1 MDVSQTTWMTRKP
14 ARPARFVVVCAIALT
29 SIAHAGNADSQ
40 AGATLID
47 TTSGRFR
54 GVIEDDVVAWKGV
67 PYAAPPV
74 GPLRWRPPQPFAA
87 LAETRDAGEFGHA
100 CPQTIPDSRPEWARK
115 HLRSV
120 GISEDC
126 LTLNIWR
133 PGKPADE
140 RLPVMVYFHGSAW
153 KYASSGWPE
162 WTGDDLA
169 SEGVIV
175 VTPNY
180 RLGLLGRFAHPALS
194 RLQSDELL
202 ANYSLMD
209 AIAALQWVND
219 NAEAIGGDP
228 DRITI
233 FGHSAGGVMVNF
245 LMITPQSKGLFHR
258 AIAQGSAVQLDC
270 SRHLSQRG
278 LPGAVYASME
288 DEGVEFA
295 RQAGLSGTSHEVVRA
310 LRSLPA
316 ETLIEYPP
324 PDLLLNPVVD
334 GKLVPDDI
342 AKMFEQGRQHNV
354 SYMTGV
360 SNWEWSEIANV
371 PLIAKWF
378 IAGSLLEG
386 LSEDDL
392 AVFDDQWTRIG
403 VSQRWFGEGL
413 FIASTRRLAKEMQS
427 VAAPAWHYHVTYLP
441 ESLRSTTP
449 GAPHGMEVP
458 YLFGHIWEEPAYHRP
473 VEVELN
479 DEDRR
484 FGEIVRGYWL
494 NFARTGNP
502 NGPGLPDW
510 PQFDAETD
518 YTMELGPAAYARQA
532 LHKETSD
539 FLEERALIRRSS
551 HACASR

>member
-1 MDVSQTTWMTRKP
+1 MVWTTRKTP
-14 ARPARFVVVCAIALT
+14 QLTRLILICAIVLT
-29 SIAHAGNADSQ
+29 NVTCVRNANSQ
-40 AGATLID
+40 AAETLIE
-47 TTSGRFR
+47 TTSGQFR
-54 GVIEDDVVAWKGV
+54 GVIEDDVLAWKGV

-74 GPLRWRPPQPFAA
+74 GALRWRPPQPFAES
-87 LAETRDAGEFGHA
+87 AEIRVSNEFGPA
-100 CPQTIPDSRPEWARK
+100 CPQTIRDSSPEWAK
-115 HLRSV
+115 EHLRSV

-133 PGKPADE
+133 PRSAAGEK
-140 RLPVMVYFHGSAW
+140 LPVMVYFHGSAW
-153 KYASSGWPE
+153 KYASSSWPM
-162 WTGDDLA
+162 WTGDDIA
-169 SEGVIV
+169 SDGVIV

-209 AIAALQWVND
+209 AIAALQWVNE
-219 NAEAIGGDP
+219 NVEALGGDP

-245 LMITPQSKGLFHR
+245 LMITPQSRGLFHG
-258 AIAQGSAVQLDC
+258 AIAQGSALQLDC
-270 SRHLSQRG
+270 SRHLTQSS
-278 LPGAVYASME
+278 LPGPAYASME
-288 DEGVEFA
+288 DEGIEFA
-295 RQAGLSGTSHEVVRA
+295 NHVGLSGASDEVAGA
-310 LRSLPA
+310 LRSLPV

-324 PDLLLNPVVD
+324 PDLLLNPVID
-334 GKLVPDDI
+334 GNLVPGNI
-342 AKMFEQGRQHNV
+342 AKMFEEGLQHDV
-354 SYMTGV
+354 PYMTGV
-360 SNWEWSEIANV
+360 TNWEWNQIDNV

-378 IAGSLLEG
+378 MANSLLEG
-386 LSEDDL
+386 LSEEDL
-392 AVFDDQWTRIG
+392 AIFDDKWTRIG

-413 FIASTRRLAKEMQS
+413 FIASTRHLAKEMQS

-479 DEDRR
+479 DEDKR

-494 NFARTGNP
+494 NFARNGNP
-502 NGPGLPDW
+502 NGPDLPYW

-518 YTMELGPAAYARQA
+518 YTMDLGFDAQTRQG
-532 LHKETSD
+532 LNKGTSD
-539 FLEERALIRRSS
+539 FVEERALIRRSR
-551 HACASR
+551 HACGSR

>member
-1 MDVSQTTWMTRKP
+1 MIVMTRKTP
-14 ARPARFVVVCAIALT
+14 RLARLVVVCAIVLT
-29 SIAHAGNADSQ
+29 GTTCIGNANGQ
-40 AGATLID
+40 ADETLIE
-47 TTSGRFR
+47 TTSGQFR
-54 GVIEDDVVAWKGV
+54 GVIENDALAWKGV

-74 GPLRWRPPQPFAA
+74 GALRWRPPQPFAA
-87 LAETRDAGEFGHA
+87 SAETRDSSEFGHA
-100 CPQTIPDSRPEWARK
+100 CPQTIPDSRPEWAK
-115 HLRSV
+115 EHLRSV
-120 GISEDC
+120 GMSEDC

-133 PGKPADE
+133 PGQPAGKQ
-140 RLPVMVYFHGSAW
+140 LPVMVYFHGSSW
-153 KYASSGWPE
+153 KYASSGWPV
-162 WTGDDLA
+162 WTGDDIA

-175 VTPNY
+175 VTLNY

-194 RLQSDELL
+194 RLHSDELL

-209 AIAALQWVND
+209 AIAALRWVND

-245 LMITPQSKGLFHR
+245 LMITPQSRGLFHR

-270 SRHLSQRG
+270 SRHLSQRS
-278 LPGAVYASME
+278 LPGAAYASME
-288 DEGVEFA
+288 DEGIEFA
-295 RQAGLSGTSHEVVRA
+295 KHVGLSGTSDEIARA
-310 LRSLPA
+310 LRSLPV

-324 PDLLLNPVVD
+324 PDLLLNPVID
-334 GKLVPDDI
+334 GNLVPGDI

-354 SYMTGV
+354 PYMTGV
-360 SNWEWSEIANV
+360 SNWEWNQIDNV

-378 IAGSLLEG
+378 MASSLLEG

-392 AVFDDQWTRIG
+392 AIFDDKWTRIG

-413 FIASTRRLAKEMQS
+413 FIASTRHLAKEMQS

-484 FGEIVRGYWL
+484 FGEIVRSYWL

-510 PQFDAETD
+510 PQFDTETD
-518 YTMELGPAAYARQA
+518 YTMDLGPVAQARQA
-532 LHKETSD
+532 LNKETSD
-539 FLEERALIRRSS
+539 FLEERALIRRSA
-551 HACASR
+551 HACGSR